1 MTLADN
7 RMPSSHPALR
17 RPVGFLGSGLYVPDR
32 VVTNAEL
39 AATLDTSDEWI
50 TSRTGIRERRFL
62 GDGLA
67 TSDMCLSAARQA
79 LRRAGLAPEDLDAII
94 VTTSTP
100 DQPLPSTAVTVKDG
114 LGSRRAIPLDIAQ
127 TACAGGI
134 YALLVAAHLLQGEMF
149 ERVLVIGADTGS
161 RATDPADRITRVFF
175 GDAAGA
181 VILGL
186 VPDGFGLLSWDFG
199 DQLCFDVAI
208 PAGGSRLPTSPE
220 TVEAGEHYVRMN
232 GPSAWK
238 YATENLP
245 ASIRETLGRAGLTV
259 GDIDHYLLHQANLNI
274 ITHAMTTLGVSMDRA
289 PTTVER
295 FGNTAAA
302 SIFTVLH
309 ETLMARPETGRL
321 LVLAG
326 IGAGVLWGSMCFR
339 HYADSG
345 HDVKGLI
352 E

>member
-1 MTLADN
+1 MTKAGN
-7 RMPSSHPALR
+7 RPTPHRTGLR
-17 RPVGFLGSGLYVPDR
+17 RSVGFLGSGLYVPDR

-39 AATLDTSDEWI
+39 ARTLDTSDEWI
-50 TSRTGIRERRFL
+50 TARTGIRERRFL
-62 GDGLA
+62 DDGLA
-67 TSDMCLSAARQA
+67 TSDMCIPAAREA
-79 LRRAGLAPEDLDAII
+79 LRRTGIEPEDLDAII

-114 LGSRRAIPLDIAQ
+114 LGARRAIPLDIAQ

-161 RATDPADRITRVFF
+161 RATDPTDRGTRVFF

-181 VILGL
+181 VVLGP
-186 VPDGFGLLSWDFG
+186 VPAGFGVLSWDFG
-199 DQLCFDVAI
+199 DELCFDVAI
-208 PAGGSRLPTSPE
+208 PAGGSRRPTTPE

-238 YATENLP
+238 YATEYLP
-245 ASIRETLGRAGLTV
+245 ASIQQTLDRAGLAV
-259 GDIDHYLLHQANLNI
+259 GDVDHFLLHQANLNI
-274 ITHAMTTLGVSMDRA
+274 ITHAMDTLGVSMDRA
-289 PTTVER
+289 PTTVEC

-302 SIFTVLH
+302 SLFTVLH
-309 ETLMARPETGRL
+309 ETLLAEPETGRL

-326 IGAGVLWGSMCFR
+326 IGAGVLWGSICFR
-339 HYADSG
+339 HYAIPG
-345 HDVKGLI
+345 GLVKG
-352 E
+352 EAE